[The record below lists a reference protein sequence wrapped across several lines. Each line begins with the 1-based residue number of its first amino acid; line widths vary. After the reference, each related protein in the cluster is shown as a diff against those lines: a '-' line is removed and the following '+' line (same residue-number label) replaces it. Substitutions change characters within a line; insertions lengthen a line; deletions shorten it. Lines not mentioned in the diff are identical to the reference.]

1 MKHYIITK
9 FKEDCDWKAMVPQ
22 IRELFEGLIGI
33 PGIHGVE
40 VKPCCVDRANRYHV
54 MIEIDMER
62 EALEA
67 YDHSSWH
74 QQWKDQ
80 YGGLLEKKAIFDHN

>member
-33 PGIHGVE
+33 PGVTAFF
-40 VKPCCVDRANRYHV
+40 VYTNV
-54 MIEIDMER
+54 
-62 EALEA
+62 L
-67 YDHSSWH
+67 
-74 QQWKDQ
+74 
-80 YGGLLEKKAIFDHN
+80 